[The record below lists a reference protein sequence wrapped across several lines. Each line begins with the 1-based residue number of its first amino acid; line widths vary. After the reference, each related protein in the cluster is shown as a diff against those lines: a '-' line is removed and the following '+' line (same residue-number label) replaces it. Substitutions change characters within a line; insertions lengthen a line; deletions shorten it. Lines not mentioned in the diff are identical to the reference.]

1 MICGVDLNFH
11 LLKSIDL
18 KNINIWKRGKK
29 KHKSFGRGEK
39 KEFGCGIGRGE
50 RIVVG

>member
-1 MICGVDLNFH
+1 MEE
-11 LLKSIDL
+11 
-18 KNINIWKRGKK
+18 KK
-29 KHKSFGRGEK
+29 KRKSFGRGEK